1 MGETKAGL
9 PVTKYSQSNTNAGSA
24 LLPLFLL
31 TCVGLDVAVVADVLL
46 QGEPGQVEVV
56 GDLHRVILLPL
67 VLQVVSRPA
76 V

>member
-1 MGETKAGL
+1 MQIQEL
-9 PVTKYSQSNTNAGSA
+9 HYSLSV
-24 LLPLFLL
+24 L

>member
-1 MGETKAGL
+1 MTRY
-9 PVTKYSQSNTNAGSA
+9 PVDNCTNAVAA
-24 LLPLFLL
+24 LLPLSVL

-56 GDLHRVILLPL
+56 GDLHRVVLLPL
-67 VLQVVSRPA
+67 VLQVVRRPA